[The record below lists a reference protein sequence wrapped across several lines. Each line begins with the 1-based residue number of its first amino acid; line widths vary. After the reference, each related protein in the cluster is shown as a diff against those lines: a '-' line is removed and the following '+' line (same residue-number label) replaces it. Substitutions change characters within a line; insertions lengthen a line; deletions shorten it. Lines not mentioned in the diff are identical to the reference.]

1 MVMRSRVSRRDWG
14 LTFRMWFVMAVL
26 AVVYLLFVAI
36 LSGLGVPWI
45 GVGIVAGVMLF
56 VQFFFSAKL
65 VLWSMGAKVVT
76 PEQEPKLH
84 AMVDRL
90 VEQAGIKKPKV
101 AVANTEVPNAFATGR
116 GPGNAVVCVTT
127 GIRRRLTE
135 EELEGVLGHE
145 LTHVVNRDVLVITL
159 ASFFATV
166 AAMLMQ
172 MLFWM
177 GLFGGMGRS
186 RDREGGGAGAI
197 MIAYVVSVAV
207 YFVANLLILALSRYR
222 EYAADRGGAILTGA
236 PSRLASAL
244 EKISGAIARIPTED
258 LRKVEGANAFFI
270 VSALKGDSLAG
281 LFSSHPPV
289 HKRVERLRKLEREL
303 EGF

>member
-14 LTFRMWFVMAVL
+14 LTWRMWFVMSTL
-26 AVVYLLFVAI
+26 ALVYLLFVAI

-45 GVGIVAGVMLF
+45 GVGIFAGVMLF
-56 VQFFFSAKL
+56 VQFFFSSKL

-90 VEQAGIKKPKV
+90 VEQAGMKKPKV

-116 GPGNAVVCVTT
+116 GPGNAVICVTT

-303 EGF
+303 GGF

>member
-14 LTFRMWFVMAVL
+14 LTWRMWFVMATL
-26 AVVYLLFVAI
+26 AIVYLAFVAI
-36 LSGLGVPWI
+36 LSALGVPWI
-45 GVGIVAGVMLF
+45 GVAVIAGIMLF
-56 VQFFFSAKL
+56 VQFFFSDRL
-65 VLWSMGAKVVT
+65 VLWSMGAKVVK
-76 PEQEPKLH
+76 PQDDPKLH
-84 AMVDRL
+84 AIVDRL
-90 VEQAGIKKPKV
+90 VEQAGMPKPKV
-101 AVANTEVPNAFATGR
+101 AVANTDVPNAFATGR
-116 GPGNAVVCVTT
+116 GPRNAVICVTT
-127 GIRRRLTE
+127 GIRRRLSDD
-135 EELEGVLGHE
+135 ELEGVLGHE
-145 LTHVVNRDVLVITL
+145 LTHVLNRDVLVITL

-172 MLFWM
+172 WMFWI

-197 MIAYVVSVAV
+197 MLAYLASVAV

-222 EYAADRGGAILTGA
+222 EYAADRGGAVLTGA
-236 PSRLASAL
+236 PSKLASAL
-244 EKISGAIARIPTED
+244 TKISGAIARIPTED

-270 VSALKGDSLAG
+270 VSALKGDSLAE

-289 HKRVERLRKLEREL
+289 HKRVERLRVLEREL

>member
-14 LTFRMWFVMAVL
+14 LTWRMWFVMTTL
-26 AVVYLLFVAI
+26 ALVYLLFVAI

-84 AMVDRL
+84 AIVDRL

-101 AVANTEVPNAFATGR
+101 AVANTDVPNAFATGR
-116 GPGNAVVCVTT
+116 GPGNAVICVTT

-197 MIAYVVSVAV
+197 MIAYIVSVAV

-270 VSALKGDSLAG
+270 VSALKGDSLAE

-289 HKRVERLRKLEREL
+289 HKRVERLRKLEQEL
-303 EGF
+303 GGF